1 MVDKISK
8 LLQNNNILKV
18 LSFLIAFLSFL
29 VISQSGSPWWRD
41 LFQQTQIVDN
51 VVVTTQYDS
60 EQYYVTGIP
69 SKMPISI
76 SGNENQIIAAKNQA
90 SGMHVVIDLTG
101 YEPGQYTISSKN
113 MRFDVPSGIKASSVI
128 GEFNIDIQ
136 KKAVQDFPITL
147 TYSDASKQEGF
158 TFSTPTLSQSS
169 VTISGG
175 AQTLNSIANVQAL
188 VDLSGIDV
196 TKGDGSAEI
205 EANLVAYSKDGLPV
219 ENVTLSVDKIKVSIE
234 YKSQV
239 IELPVDY
246 QISGQGELYV
256 ASICPVD
263 NPENC
268 GSGEQPTVKV
278 FGNDESI
285 KQLTSQGKVTYSLDL
300 SQLDKNQGQVP
311 GVALVP
317 QGVYAVGGNSRQFDV
332 KLEKGVT
339 KTITDVSIQ
348 TDGLDPSLSIK
359 AVSAKDGKVSVTVTG
374 AESLINGYT
383 DADGN
388 QVPGISAGDI
398 GAYLDLSKITE
409 PGSYDVPILINKN
422 KPFTYTLSSQTIK
435 ITVVE
440 AS

>member
-8 LLQNNNILKV
+8 ILQNNNILKV

-113 MRFDVPSGIKASSVI
+113 MRFDVPSGIKASSVVS
-128 GEFNIDIQ
+128 EFNIDIQ

-169 VTISGG
+169 VTITGG
-175 AQTLNSIANVQAL
+175 AETLNSIANVQAL

-196 TKGDGSAEI
+196 TKGDGSVEI

-219 ENVTLSVDKIKVSIE
+219 ENVSLSVDKVKVSIE

-239 IELPVDY
+239 VELPVDY

-256 ASICPVD
+256 ASICPVN

-268 GSGEQPTVKV
+268 GSGTQPTAKV

-285 KQLTSQGKVTYSLDL
+285 KQLTSQGKVTYNLDL
-300 SQLDKNQGQVP
+300 AQLNKNQGQVP

-317 QGVYAVGGNSRQFDV
+317 QGVYVVGGNSRQFDV

-348 TDGLDPSLSIK
+348 TEGLNPSLSIK

-374 AESLINGYT
+374 AESLINGYA

-388 QVPGISAGDI
+388 QVPGISASDI

-435 ITVVE
+435 IQVVE